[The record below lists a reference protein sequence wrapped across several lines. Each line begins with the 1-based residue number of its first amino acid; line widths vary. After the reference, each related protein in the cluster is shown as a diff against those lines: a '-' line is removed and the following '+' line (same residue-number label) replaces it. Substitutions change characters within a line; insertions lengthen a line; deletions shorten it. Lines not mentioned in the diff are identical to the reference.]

1 MQLKFYY
8 SGVLS
13 TITPLN

>member
-13 TITPLN
+13 TITPFN